1 MANTGFLS
9 VSELSFDGI
18 KSNLKTFLQSKTQF
32 QDYDFEGSNL
42 SALLD
47 ILSYNTYM
55 NSFYLNMIGSEMFLD
70 SARIKQSVVS
80 HAKELN
86 YLPRSRTSAKAQVT
100 FSINTGTAT
109 PSYVIVPEDYTIRT
123 VVDGVNYSFSTDQ
136 DIIINNNG
144 GYYVSDPVYVY
155 EGKIVTEYF
164 TVANNSNFV
173 LSSNN
178 VDTNSIKV
186 TVINS
191 STDSTN
197 SIFSR
202 VYTLNGL
209 TPTSKV
215 FFVDGAVSD
224 QYAVSFGDGVFGKSL
239 TNGNIIKVKYRS
251 TNGDSANKASS
262 FTATTSIGGLYS
274 VTVTTNA
281 VAIDGSEREDIESI
295 RLNAPKYFA
304 TQGRAVTADD
314 YQTLV
319 LQKFPQIK
327 TVNVYG
333 GENADPPQ
341 FGKVIISAIPY
352 GDAPII
358 SSVLKSEIINYLT
371 GKSITTEPVILDP
384 EYLFVE
390 ITSEVMFDPSL
401 TTKSTQQLKSEV
413 LNQIIN
419 YDNLHLNNFGDDIR
433 KSKLLSMIDSSDDAI
448 ISNQTS
454 LRAIYKITPTRTID
468 NNYKFSFGNQIYR
481 PVQIAYN
488 DSEDEVVKSSFFTY
502 YKNGIS
508 YTARITDDGIGNLR
522 IYFLSN
528 NSTKVFLEN
537 NIGTVNYNTGEL
549 IFKLNPYD
557 YTNTIDIYAKL
568 TNDDIIVQNNKFLK
582 IDYSKVFISINVFS
596 Q

>member
-18 KSNLKTFLQSKTQF
+18 KSNLKTFMKSKTQF

-47 ILSYNTYM
+47 VLSYNTYM
-55 NSFYLNMIGSEMFLD
+55 NSFYLNMVGSEMFLD
-70 SARIKQSVVS
+70 SARLKQSVVS

-100 FSINTGTAT
+100 FNVNTGTAT
-109 PSYVIVPEDYTIRT
+109 PSYVIIPEDYTVRT
-123 VVDGVNYSFSTDQ
+123 VVDGINYSFSTEQ

-164 TVANNSNFV
+164 TVANNASYV

-191 STDSTN
+191 STDSSN
-197 SIFSR
+197 SIYSR
-202 VYTLNGL
+202 AYSLYGL
-209 TPTSKV
+209 TSSSKA

-224 QYAVSFGDGVFGKSL
+224 QYAITFGDGVFGKAL

-251 TNGDSANKASS
+251 TNGESANKASS
-262 FTATTSIGGLYS
+262 FTATSKIDNLYN

-295 RLNAPKYFA
+295 RLNAPKFFA
-304 TQGRAVTADD
+304 TQNRAVTADD
-314 YQTLV
+314 YKTLL

-327 TVNVYG
+327 TVNIYG
-333 GENADPPQ
+333 GEDANPPQ
-341 FGKVIISAIPY
+341 FGKVVISAIPY
-352 GDAPII
+352 GDVPII
-358 SSVLKSEIINYLT
+358 SSALKSEIISYLT

-390 ITSEVMFDPSL
+390 ITSDVKFDPSL

-413 LNQIIN
+413 LSQIIN
-419 YDNLHLNNFGDDIR
+419 YDNLHLNDFGDDLR

-448 ISNQTS
+448 ISNQTD
-454 LRAIYKITPTRTID
+454 LRAIYKITPTRTI
-468 NNYKFSFGNQIYR
+468 NNVYNFTYGNSIYR
-481 PVQIAYN
+481 PVQIAYSN
-488 DSEDEVVKSSFFTY
+488 SEDEVVRSSYFTY
-502 YKNGIS
+502 YKDGIS
-508 YTARITDDGIGNLR
+508 YDARITDDGIGNLR
-522 IYFLSN
+522 IYFLSQD
-528 NSTKVFLEN
+528 STKVILDS
-537 NIGTVNYNTGEL
+537 NIGTVNYSTGEL
-549 IFKLNPYD
+549 TFTVNPYD
-557 YTNTIDIYAKL
+557 YTNSIDIYAKL
-568 TNDDIIVQNNKFLK
+568 NNDDIIVQNNKFLK
-582 IDYSKVFISINVFS
+582 IDYSKVYISINVFS

>member
-18 KSNLKTFLQSKTQF
+18 KSNLKTFMKSKTQF

-47 ILSYNTYM
+47 ILSYNTYI
-55 NSFYLNMIGSEMFLD
+55 NSFYLNMVGSEMFLD
-70 SARIKQSVVS
+70 SARLKQSVVS

-100 FSINTGTAT
+100 FNVNTGTAT
-109 PSYVIVPEDYTIRT
+109 PSYVIIPEDYTVRT
-123 VVDGVNYSFSTDQ
+123 VVDGINYNFSTEQ
-136 DIIINNNG
+136 DIIINVNNG
-144 GYYVSDPVYVY
+144 YYISDPIYVY
-155 EGKIVTEYF
+155 EGKIVTEFF
-164 TVANNSNFV
+164 TVANNSSFV

-197 SIFSR
+197 SIYSR
-202 VYTLNGL
+202 AYSLYGL
-209 TPTSKV
+209 TPTSKS

-224 QYAVSFGDGVFGKSL
+224 QYAVSFGDGVFGKPL
-239 TNGNIIKVKYRS
+239 TNGNIVKVKYRS
-251 TNGDSANKASS
+251 TNGESANKASS
-262 FTATTSIGGLYS
+262 FTATSKIDNLYN

-304 TQGRAVTADD
+304 TQNRAVTAED
-314 YQTLV
+314 YSTLL

-341 FGKVIISAIPY
+341 FGKVVISAIPY
-352 GDAPII
+352 GDVPII
-358 SSVLKSEIINYLT
+358 SSDLKSEIINYLT

-390 ITSEVMFDPSL
+390 ITSDVKFDPSL

-419 YDNLHLNNFGDDIR
+419 YDNTYLNDFGDDLR
-433 KSKLLSMIDSSDDAI
+433 KSKLLTMIDSSDEAI
-448 ISNQTS
+448 ISNQTD
-454 LRAIYKITPTRTID
+454 LRAIYKITPTRTI
-468 NNYKFSFGNQIYR
+468 NNVYNFSFGNPIYR
-481 PVQIAYN
+481 PVQLAYTN
-488 DSEDEVVKSSFFTY
+488 SEEEVVKSSYFNY
-502 YKNGIS
+502 YKDGFS
-508 YTARITDDGIGNLR
+508 YDARITDDGLGNLR
-522 IYFLSN
+522 IYFLSAD
-528 NSTKVFLEN
+528 STKVVLES
-537 NIGTVNYNTGEL
+537 NIGTVDYTTGEL
-549 IFKLNPYD
+549 SFTINPYD
-557 YTNTIDIYAKL
+557 YTNSIDIYAKL
-568 TNDDIIVQNNKFLK
+568 SNDDIIVQNNKFLK
-582 IDYSKVFISINVFS
+582 IDYSKVYISISVFS

>member
-18 KSNLKTFLQSKTQF
+18 KSNLKTFMKSKTQF

-55 NSFYLNMIGSEMFLD
+55 NSFYLNMVGSEMFLD
-70 SARIKQSVVS
+70 SARLKQSVVS

-100 FSINTGTAT
+100 FNVNTGTAS
-109 PSYVIVPEDYTIRT
+109 PSYVIIPEDYTVRT
-123 VVDGVNYSFSTDQ
+123 VVDGVNYSFSTEQ

-144 GYYVSDPVYVY
+144 GYYISDPIYVY

-164 TVANNSNFV
+164 TVANNASYV

-191 STDSTN
+191 STDSSN
-197 SIFSR
+197 SIYSR
-202 VYTLNGL
+202 AYSLYGL
-209 TPTSKV
+209 TSTSKV

-224 QYAVSFGDGVFGKSL
+224 QYAITFGDGVFGKLL

-262 FTATTSIGGLYS
+262 FTATNKIDGLYN

-295 RLNAPKYFA
+295 RLNAPKFFA
-304 TQGRAVTADD
+304 TQNRAVTADD
-314 YQTLV
+314 YRTLL

-327 TVNVYG
+327 TVNIYG
-333 GENADPPQ
+333 GEDADPPQ
-341 FGKVIISAIPY
+341 FGKVIVSAIPY
-352 GDAPII
+352 GDVPII
-358 SSVLKSEIINYLT
+358 SSALKSEIINYLT

-390 ITSEVMFDPSL
+390 ITSDVKFDPSL
-401 TTKSTQQLKSEV
+401 TSKSTQQIKSEV

-419 YDNLHLNNFGDDIR
+419 YDNLYLNDFGDDLR

-448 ISNQTS
+448 ISNQTD
-454 LRAIYKITPTRTID
+454 LRAIYKITPTRTI
-468 NNYKFSFGNQIYR
+468 NNVYNFSFGNSIYR
-481 PVQIAYN
+481 PIQIAYTN
-488 DSEDEVVKSSFFTY
+488 SEDEVIRSSYFTY
-502 YKNGIS
+502 YKDGIF
-508 YTARITDDGIGNLR
+508 YNARITDDGIGNLR

-528 NSTKVFLEN
+528 DSTKVVLES
-537 NIGTVNYNTGEL
+537 NIGSVNYTTGEL
-549 IFKLNPYD
+549 SFTVNPYD
-557 YTNTIDIYAKL
+557 YTNSIDIYAKL
-568 TNDDIIVQNNKFLK
+568 SNDDIIVQNNKFLK
-582 IDYSKVFISINVFS
+582 IDYSKVYISINVFS

>member
-18 KSNLKTFLQSKTQF
+18 KSNLKTFLKSKTQF

-86 YLPRSRTSAKAQVT
+86 YLPRSRTSAKAQVR
-100 FSINTGTAT
+100 FNINTGTSS
-109 PSYVIVPEDYTIRT
+109 PPYVIVPEDYTVRT

-164 TVANNSNFV
+164 TVANNSSFV

-197 SIFSR
+197 SVFSR
-202 VYTLNGL
+202 VYTLSGL

-215 FFVDGAVSD
+215 FFVDGAVTD

-251 TNGDSANKASS
+251 TNGESANKASS
-262 FTATTSIGGLYS
+262 FTATTSIDGLYS
-274 VTVTTNA
+274 VTVSTNA

-304 TQGRAVTADD
+304 TQGRAVTAED
-314 YQTLV
+314 YSTLL

-333 GENADPPQ
+333 GEDVDPPQ
-341 FGKVIISAIPY
+341 FGKVIINAIPY
-352 GDAPII
+352 GDTPII
-358 SSVLKSEIINYLT
+358 SSDLKSEIISYLT
-371 GKSITTEPVILDP
+371 GKSITTEPVIIDP
-384 EYLFVE
+384 EYIFVE
-390 ITSEVMFDPSL
+390 IVSDVRFDPSL

-413 LNQIIN
+413 LGKIID
-419 YDNLHLNNFGDDIR
+419 YDNNHLNNFGDDLR
-433 KSKLLSMIDSSDDAI
+433 KSKLLSTIDSADTAI
-448 ISNQTS
+448 VSNQTT
-454 LRAIYKITPTRTID
+454 LRAIYKITPTRTIT
-468 NNYKFSFGNQIYR
+468 NRYSFSFGNQILR
-481 PVQIAYN
+481 PVQVAYT
-488 DSEDEVVKSSFFTY
+488 DSESEAVVSNSFTY
-502 YKNGIS
+502 YKDGVSYDAKIS
-508 YTARITDDGIGNLR
+508 DDGVGNLR
-522 IYFLSN
+522 IYYLSS
-528 NSTKVFLEN
+528 NSVKVILQK
-537 NIGTVNYNTGEL
+537 NIGSVNYNTGEML
-549 IFKLNPYD
+549 FDINPYD
-557 YTNTIDIYAKL
+557 YTNSIDLYAKL
-568 TNDDIIVQNNKFLK
+568 ANDDIIVQQNKYLK
-582 IDYSKVFISINVFS
+582 IDYDKVSITINVFR